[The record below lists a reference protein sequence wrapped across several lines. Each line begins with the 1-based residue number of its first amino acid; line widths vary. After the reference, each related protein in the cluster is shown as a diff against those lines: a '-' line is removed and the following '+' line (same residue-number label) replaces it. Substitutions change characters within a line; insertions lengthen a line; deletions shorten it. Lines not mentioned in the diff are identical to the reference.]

1 MSEDVPKRYVQMFAN
16 YDKSMVQKVHSL
28 QLRTQD
34 AAKQDVYYGIPSV
47 FATPERAF
55 AQIRKQ
61 IARKRGLPEEK
72 VTAFPLPI
80 ASIAR
85 LEQKLDLS
93 RYVRFNFSRLTWIPN
108 WQKYWGMVRP
118 SPWDMIY
125 QVDIWARHIHELDD
139 LTTQLVLWLRADE
152 LYLTVDHPVPM
163 GQRIV
168 LTQFMGMTDSS
179 GLDTGTE
186 EKRTLRRTFS
196 FVVHGWIVH
205 DPTEVTLIDRI
216 IIDLY
221 DNIDELDPTWLERIV
236 VPESE
241 KGNQMG
247 SINTSLYGVLIVG
260 VAEAGKTYGNFI
272 VPATASI
279 TGMQVNCLGRVPTGS
294 DLIFKL
300 VVNGSVDDDRKLTL
314 MDGEQKDS
322 VIFGYPLSVMA
333 GDVLSVYV
341 SQVGSTEPG
350 DWLEVRFDASLSVS

>member
-1 MSEDVPKRYVQMFAN
+1 
-16 YDKSMVQKVHSL
+16 
-28 QLRTQD
+28 
-34 AAKQDVYYGIPSV
+34 
-47 FATPERAF
+47 
-55 AQIRKQ
+55 
-61 IARKRGLPEEK
+61 
-72 VTAFPLPI
+72 
-80 ASIAR
+80 
-85 LEQKLDLS
+85 
-93 RYVRFNFSRLTWIPN
+93 
-108 WQKYWGMVRP
+108 
-118 SPWDMIY
+118 
-125 QVDIWARHIHELDD
+125 
-139 LTTQLVLWLRADE
+139 
-152 LYLTVDHPVPM
+152 
-163 GQRIV
+163 
-168 LTQFMGMTDSS
+168 
-179 GLDTGTE
+179 
-186 EKRTLRRTFS
+186 
-196 FVVHGWIVH
+196 
-205 DPTEVTLIDRI
+205 
-216 IIDLY
+216 
-221 DNIDELDPTWLERIV
+221 